1 MNLSLKRKD
10 LIRLAI
16 CLGIVQMAFYYLAG
30 ITAGQG
36 TMACPQPDTL
46 LYCQAARRIAEGH
59 PFSFAAGSA
68 VSSGTTS
75 ILYPFLLAIPY
86 LLGLTGTRLLLG
98 GFLLN
103 ACCYLVFL
111 GGWTRAFTSF
121 LERGPAQ
128 LLATLLLALAAQPAF
143 CAASQ
148 SDIGLWLAAS
158 GLFAGALAARRRS
171 IYGTLL
177 ILGPWIR
184 PEGMVVIIAFALIFA
199 TVLVFAKQTRK
210 SVPFF
215 SPRRD
220 GLVLALAILSMAGV
234 FAFNWALTGHAQFSS
249 VAFKGYFKQMPFA
262 DAVGRTATDF
272 LKIAKAYLFG
282 LVPMPSLRD
291 FVFLPILSSF
301 FIWLG
306 VFFHPWKNQ
315 RALPLALM
323 LLAALGGMATVA
335 QSGWEG
341 TNFDRYLVWALPLV
355 ILFLA
360 EGAHLFGTRARL
372 SFPLLPG
379 WVCLLFAIGCTAVA
393 FCNFHQANVLTDL
406 SRRFATEVNAQLPK
420 TATLGSFSS
429 AGLVYEMGDR
439 AYRHLSGIY
448 SPEFFV
454 KTPSAVLEI
463 LKTHPELRFD
473 YWLLAPKSATSDFG
487 AWTDDICGKN
497 LLTGPNGLEV
507 RKANWDA
514 FDSAVQ
520 PYVKLATNLTLV
532 AQVDVGDEASE
543 RSAKYE
549 IFDRYG
555 RHPEDAFTLI
565 DKLNGRTLIDA
576 GRLLVGGD
584 TFTIPL
590 RVNKEATVVMRT
602 YPKHQVTHVHG
613 TSTYEFANPLL
624 LNVIV
629 NDITLPPVSVAYAT
643 NGFSDVSFQIPAQ
656 AIQKSP
662 CRISVLGDHI
672 SCGYWFYQAR

>member
-86 LLGLTGTRLLLG
+86 LLGLTGTGLLLG

-143 CAASQ
+143 CSASQ

-199 TVLVFAKQTRK
+199 TVLVFAKQTHK

-372 SFPLLPG
+372 PIPLLPG
-379 WVCLLFAIGCTAVA
+379 YICLLFSFGAAIAVLSAFSSGCQY
-393 FCNFHQANVLTDL
+393 NELP
-406 SRRFATEVNAQLPK
+406 RRFAAEAHTKLPP
-420 TATLGSFSS
+420 TSSIGSFSS
-429 AGLVYEMGDR
+429 SGLMYEFGHR
-439 AYRHLSGIY
+439 PYRHLAGIY

-454 KTPSAVLEI
+454 QNPSSALEI
-463 LKTHPELRFD
+463 LKGHPELRFD
-473 YWLLAPKSATSDFG
+473 YWLSMPNTTAAQFG
-487 AWTDDICGKN
+487 PHIDQICGKAI
-497 LLTGPNGLEV
+497 LTAPTGLEI
-507 RKANWDA
+507 RQADWRA
-514 FDSAVQ
+514 FDWAARPHCAS
-520 PYVKLATNLTLV
+520 ATNLVLV
-532 AQVDVGDEASE
+532 AQVDVGHEASE
-543 RSAKYE
+543 QAAQYE
-549 IFDRYG
+549 AIDRYG
-555 RHPEDAFTLI
+555 QRVDNAFTLT
-565 DKLNGRTLIDA
+565 DTLDGQIAIDA
-576 GRLLVGGD
+576 GRLLIGGD
-584 TFTIPL
+584 AFTVPL
-590 RVNKEATVVMRT
+590 QTNKNVLVVMRT
-602 YPKHQVTHVHG
+602 YPRHQPSRPTNAPVYT
-613 TSTYEFANPLL
+613 FANPLS
-624 LNVIV
+624 LNVRV
-629 NDITLPPVSVAYAT
+629 NDMSLPPVTINFAT
-643 NGFSDVSFQIPAQ
+643 NGFSDVAFTLPAK
-656 AIQKSP
+656 AIQTSP
-662 CRISVLGDHI
+662 CHIALLGDHI
-672 SCGYWFYQAR
+672 ACGYWFYQ